1 MYHFSSSYRNFSDH
15 VWGFIVRLGD
25 IMKRS
30 IFIFVIIWF
39 LGISTG
45 FTQEEMS
52 SSELTLIDGLA
63 YKGDAD
69 KPFTGVMHNNNEED
83 EQFGIFTFK
92 DGILHG
98 LVETYWN
105 IDKDLRSRGYAVNN
119 NRSGTIEFFDK
130 EGRLELIQT
139 FKNDVF
145 FVAICLGS
153 SSCLFSGKAYILL
166 QYRYSMV

>member
-1 MYHFSSSYRNFSDH
+1 
-15 VWGFIVRLGD
+15 
-25 IMKRS
+25 MKRS

-92 DGILHG
+92 NQSLTACS
-98 LVETYWN
+98 VP
-105 IDKDLRSRGYAVNN
+105 DLFLALWS
-119 NRSGTIEFFDK
+119 E
-130 EGRLELIQT
+130 
-139 FKNDVF
+139 
-145 FVAICLGS
+145 
-153 SSCLFSGKAYILL
+153 
-166 QYRYSMV
+166 